1 MRLGET
7 YESYVNYM
15 ALKGMSEKTINEHK
29 RFLYGSLSHSI
40 QDKELDDLRITDM
53 AYVLEA
59 GRIVMEG
66 SSRELATNLEIQ
78 KAYLG

>member
-1 MRLGET
+1 MRLGDT
-7 YESYVNYM
+7 YESYVNYL
-15 ALKGMSEKTINEHK
+15 ALKGMSEKTIVEHK

-59 GRIVMEG
+59 DQSMVR
-66 SSRELATNLEIQ
+66 LAPKDQFVCIADCLNF
-78 KAYLG
+78 